1 MAERLENGNRPAK
14 GAMDGRNP
22 GGPGRLDGRMLRPPE
37 EKPMRSPVLPPSARL
52 GAFTALA
59 ALTLA
64 ALPPAERTA
73 QAAEFD
79 GRWSVV
85 VVTDKG
91 TCDRAYRY
99 EVKVERGRVDYV
111 GDAAID
117 FAGKVSPAGAV
128 HVDLGKGQAT
138 ARATGKLGRDVGAGT
153 WTGAS
158 GNGACSGRWEA
169 ERR

>member
-1 MAERLENGNRPAK
+1 MQLHVSPFYALFRAAG
-14 GAMDGRNP
+14 
-22 GGPGRLDGRMLRPPE
+22 LR
-37 EKPMRSPVLPPSARL
+37 
-52 GAFTALA
+52 

-64 ALPPAERTA
+64 CLSFAALSLAGQPA

-85 VVTDKG
+85 VVTEKG

-128 HVDLGKGQAT
+128 QVDLGKGQAT
-138 ARATGKLGRDVGAGT
+138 ARATGKLGREAGAGT
-153 WTGAS
+153 WTGKSA
-158 GNGACSGRWEA
+158 NGACSGRWEA

>member
-1 MAERLENGNRPAK
+1 
-14 GAMDGRNP
+14 
-22 GGPGRLDGRMLRPPE
+22 
-37 EKPMRSPVLPPSARL
+37 MRSPALPPPVRL
-52 GAFTALA
+52 SAFTALA
-59 ALTLA
+59 GLMLTGLPLA
-64 ALPPAERTA
+64 DQTA

-117 FAGKVSPAGAV
+117 FAGKVSPAGSV
-128 HVDLGKGQAT
+128 HVDLGKGRST
-138 ARATGKLGRDVGAGT
+138 ARATGKLGRDAGAGT